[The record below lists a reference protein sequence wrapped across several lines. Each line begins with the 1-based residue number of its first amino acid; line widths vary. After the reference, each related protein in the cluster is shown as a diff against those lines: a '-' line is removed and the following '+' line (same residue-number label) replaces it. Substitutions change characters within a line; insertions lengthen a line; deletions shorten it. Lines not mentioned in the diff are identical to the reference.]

1 MEVVFGY
8 LWSPMHVKL
17 GVSLTDDFLMT
28 SFSVVD
34 ESNGK
39 QRKLFPYNAY
49 KLNNFNIHICSFQ
62 IMLLTNVLLKVC

>member
-28 SFSVVD
+28 SFSVLD

-39 QRKLFPYNAY
+39 QRKLFPFSIY
-49 KLNNFNIHICSFQ
+49 KI
-62 IMLLTNVLLKVC
+62 